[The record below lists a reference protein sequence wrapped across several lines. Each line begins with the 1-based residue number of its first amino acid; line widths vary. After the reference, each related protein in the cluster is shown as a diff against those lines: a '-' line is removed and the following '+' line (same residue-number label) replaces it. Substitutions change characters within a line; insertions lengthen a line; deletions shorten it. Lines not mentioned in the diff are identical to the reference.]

1 MASRGGN
8 RSGVLADNCPVKAG
22 GLTMLSMTSPPLRPI
37 LTVPHPALRE
47 KCLPVTFTEPELA
60 AEVAA
65 LHAALDD
72 FRGRMGFGRAIAAP
86 QIGVLKRLIAMNLG
100 AGPVTLINPVVTWRS
115 EEKFDVWDDCL
126 SIPDVVVRVQ
136 RHRSISLTYRDER
149 GREREWLNLPP
160 DLAELLQ
167 HEIDHLDGVLM
178 TDRAHGPDAVQP
190 ISRHAELVGEG
201 RPKHRLSLEN
211 IRRSAGLID
220 PVFLNSPQ
228 FNCEPLSAALGCDLT
243 LKLEF
248 TNPIRSF
255 KGRGASYLMRQ
266 LTAAGDSRTVVCGSA
281 GNFGQAMA
289 YACREAGRDIV
300 IFASVNASPLKVE
313 RMRALGAEVR
323 LAGQDFDAAK
333 EAAKTYAREH
343 DALMIEDGLQ
353 EAISEGHGTIA
364 LELLRHGDVYDA
376 ITVPLGNGAL
386 LNGVGRW
393 FKAASPATR
402 VTGVSASGAA
412 SMRESWQTG
421 RIMQPDSVRTIADG
435 IAVRVPIPE
444 AVSDMQGSVDDVLLV
459 DDAHLIQAMKLL
471 YRHAGLLVEPS
482 GAAGVAAL
490 LAHPPQFN
498 GKKVATILC
507 GSNLTETQIRE
518 WIY

>member
-1 MASRGGN
+1 M
-8 RSGVLADNCPVKAG
+8 
-22 GLTMLSMTSPPLRPI
+22 
-37 LTVPHPALRE
+37 
-47 KCLPVTFTEPELA
+47 FTEPELRGD
-60 AEVAA
+60 VAA
-65 LHAALDD
+65 LHATLND
-72 FRGRMGFGRAIAAP
+72 FCERMGFGRAIAAP

-100 AGPVTLINPVVTWRS
+100 AGPVTIINPQITHQS
-115 EEKFDVWDDCL
+115 AEMFDVWDDCL

-136 RHRSISLTYRDER
+136 RHSGISLTYQDEQ
-149 GREREWLNLPP
+149 GRTREWANLPP

-167 HEIDHLDGVLM
+167 HEIDHLDGILM

-190 ISRHAELVGEG
+190 IARHAELVGEG

-211 IRRSAGLID
+211 IRQSAGVID

-228 FNCEPLSAALGCDLT
+228 FSCEPLSAALGCELT

-255 KGRGASYLMRQ
+255 KGRGASYLIRQ
-266 LTAAGDSRTVVCGSA
+266 LAAQGDSRTVVCGSA

-289 YACREAGRDIV
+289 YACREAGRKIV
-300 IFASVNASPLKVE
+300 IFASVNASPLKVG
-313 RMRALGAEVR
+313 RMQSFGAEVR
-323 LAGQDFDAAK
+323 QEGQDFDAAK
-333 EAAKTYAREH
+333 EAAKK
-343 DALMIEDGLQ
+343 DAQKTGAVMIEDGLQ

-364 LELLRHGDVYDA
+364 LELLQHNDIYEA
-376 ITVPLGNGAL
+376 ITIPLGNGAL

-402 VTGVSASGAA
+402 VIGVSASGAA
-412 SMRESWQTG
+412 AMRESWQTG
-421 RIMQPDSVRTIADG
+421 EIVQPETVNTIADG

-444 AVSDMQGSVDDVLLV
+444 ALRDMQGSVDDVLLV
-459 DDAHLIQAMKLL
+459 DNSHIIQAMKLL
-471 YRHAGLLVEPS
+471 YQHAGLLVEPS
-482 GAAGVAAL
+482 GAAGVAAI
-490 LAHPPQFN
+490 LAHSQQFK

-518 WIY
+518 WILD